1 MKAEYTEYMIKE
13 NLDGSNKAS
22 SYLRALEL
30 LQPILIRK
38 GDGFKDCSNIYGVQ
52 SVERITKLYEFILEQ
67 QRLGENGIFKN
78 EKPSSY
84 WRNRYYSAAIRSY
97 RDFLVLHPFRQRLWE
112 LYSQDDVQPSVLAR
126 QLEEEKLE
134 NHEVLFPEREF
145 EFSTKRGEDALSYV
159 KTRINQGFFREM
171 ILHEYSSQCCITGLN
186 LVEVLRA
193 SHIVSWACDQQNR
206 MNPANGVCLS
216 ATYDVAFDRHLISF
230 DEEYRMILNPVL
242 RDFYTNQAFKKHFL
256 ELEGQRIILPKRF
269 HPDQVFLGA
278 HRERFSL
285 RS

>member
-1 MKAEYTEYMIKE
+1 MKADYTAYMIEE

-30 LQPILIRK
+30 LQPILAQK
-38 GDGFKDCSNIYGVQ
+38 GGGFEDCSNIYGVQ

-67 QRLGENGIFKN
+67 QRLGKRGIFGN
-78 EKPSSY
+78 EEPSSY

-112 LYSQDDVQPSVLAR
+112 LYNQADVQPTVLAQ
-126 QLEEEKLE
+126 QLEQETLE
-134 NHEVLFPEREF
+134 NHEVLFSEREF
-145 EFSTKRGEDALSYV
+145 EFSKVSGKDTLSYV
-159 KTRINQGFFREM
+159 KNRINQSFFRKM
-171 ILHEYSSQCCITGLN
+171 ILYEYSGQCCITGLN
-186 LVEVLRA
+186 LLEVLRA
-193 SHIVSWACDQQNR
+193 SHIVSWASDKQNR

-216 ATYDVAFDRHLISF
+216 ATYDAAFDRHLISF
-230 DEEYRMILNPVL
+230 DEEYRMILNPVI
-242 RDFYTNQAFKKHFL
+242 RDFYTNQAFKKYFL

-269 HPDQVFLGA
+269 HPGQVFLGA